1 MEIYPSN
8 APHFGGQWEAA
19 VKSAKRHLCKMIGK
33 TPLIFKELQTIFC
46 EIEAI
51 LNSRLLTPL
60 KS

>member
-8 APHFGGQWEAA
+8 APHFDGRWETV
-19 VKSAKRHLCKMIGK
+19 VKSAKCHLCRMIGK

-51 LNSRLLTPL
+51 LNSRLLIPL